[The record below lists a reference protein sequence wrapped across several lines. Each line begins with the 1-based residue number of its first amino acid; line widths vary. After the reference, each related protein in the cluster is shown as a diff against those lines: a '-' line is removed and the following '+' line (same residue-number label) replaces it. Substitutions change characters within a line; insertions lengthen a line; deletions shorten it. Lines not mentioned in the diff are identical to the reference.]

1 MSRYPN
7 SKETHFEW
15 KVKDPINAQLV
26 SIRTNIGGNGKYI
39 IELCFSNGEKGGF
52 YGSHRYDEYTL
63 DATKGTISEIRVAT
77 WKNVKQNEDSNPKY
91 FHLAFADGSV
101 DEGTPK

>member
-1 MSRYPN
+1 MSQYPN
-7 SKETHFEW
+7 KKATHFEW

-26 SIRTNIGGNGKYI
+26 SIRTNTSRHSRYI

-52 YGSHRYDEYTL
+52 YGNSKFPEYTL

-77 WKNVKQNEDSNPKY
+77 FDNVN
-91 FHLAFADGSV
+91 
-101 DEGTPK
+101 